1 MKELHKSLV
10 DASRDFITL
19 VSKEF
24 IYDFANESYCRVMGI
39 ANEAVVGR
47 RLVDIWGAELFNNA
61 IKPSLESCFTG
72 TDVHVIHRLRLGEEC
87 RHVQSSYYPF
97 RQNGTVTHAMV
108 FSHDVS
114 EVRHLEARLMD
125 YEFKDPTTGLLNRKS
140 FDIVLEK
147 EMERAKREPQEG
159 IRAVLLINLRDFSQ
173 INARYGYGIG
183 DILLEST
190 AQRIKE
196 ALRVSDYVFRYE
208 GKELA
213 VILTTI
219 KHASD
224 IAAVAEAICNRA
236 TFPYNHHGAV
246 INIGCNIGISLF
258 PDDTLERE
266 DLVRFAASAMDEA
279 KDRNEPYIIFNREL
293 HRSALRK
300 AKLRSEMRHALVDRQ
315 FEAYYQPI
323 VDVYGKVV
331 GAEALIRWKH
341 PTLGFVPP
349 DEFIPLAEEAGYTI
363 MIGRWMLFRVCR
375 FIKRWSRLLDGRHI
389 SVNLSAKE
397 FGGAGLVE
405 FVHTVI
411 RAEDI
416 DPSCLK
422 LEITETES
430 MIDIEDAINKIRR
443 LRELGIEVYVDDFG
457 SGYSSLA
464 YLKRLPAAVVKIDRV
479 FLEYLV
485 EDEEDQAFVAGMM
498 RMISGKK
505 MRVLVEGVS
514 NAEQQTIL
522 KELGADYLQG
532 FWFGKPMPESEF
544 GKLLGP
550 EIQLPLLARV

>member
-1 MKELHKSLV
+1 MNELHKSLV

-19 VSKEF
+19 VSKDF

-47 RLVDIWGAELFNNA
+47 QLVDIWGDELFNNT
-61 IKPSLESCFTG
+61 IKPSLETCFTG

-97 RQNGTVTHAMV
+97 RQNGKVTHAMV

-147 EMERAKREPQEG
+147 EIERAKREPQEG
-159 IRAVLLINLRDFSQ
+159 LRAVLLINLRDFSQ
-173 INARYGYGIG
+173 INARYGYSIG

-196 ALRVSDYVFRYE
+196 TLRISDYVFRYE

-213 VILTTI
+213 IILTTI
-219 KHASD
+219 KHATD
-224 IAAVAEAICNRA
+224 IAAVAEIICSRA
-236 TFPYNHHGAV
+236 TFPYNHQGAV
-246 INIGCNIGISLF
+246 INIGCNIGIALF
-258 PDDTLERE
+258 PDDTVDRE

-323 VDVYGKVV
+323 VDVNGKVA

-375 FIKRWSRLLDGRHI
+375 FIKRWSRQLGGRHI

-411 RAEDI
+411 QAEDI

-430 MIDIEDAINKIRR
+430 MIDIEDAIKKIRC

-464 YLKRLPAAVVKIDRV
+464 YLKRLPASVVKIDRV

-505 MRVLVEGVS
+505 MQVLVEGVS
-514 NAEQQTIL
+514 NPEQQRIL
-522 KELGADYLQG
+522 KDLGADYLQG

-544 GKLLGP
+544 SKLLGP

>member
-19 VSKEF
+19 VSRKF

-39 ANEAVVGR
+39 ANDAVVGR
-47 RLVDIWGAELFNNA
+47 SLEEIWGASMFNSA
-61 IKPSLESCFTG
+61 IKPSLEACFTG
-72 TDVHVIHRLRLGEEC
+72 RDVHVIHRLKLGNDC
-87 RHVQSSYYPF
+87 RDVQSSYYPF
-97 RQNGTVTHAMV
+97 RQNGEVTHAMV

-114 EVRHLEARLMD
+114 EVRHLESRLMD

-147 EMERAKREPQEG
+147 EMERAVREPQEG

-196 ALRVSDYVFRYE
+196 ALRTSDYVFRYE

-219 KHASD
+219 KRAAD
-224 IAAVAEAICNRA
+224 IAVVADAIRDRA

-246 INIGCNIGISLF
+246 INIGCNIGISIF
-258 PDDTLERE
+258 PDDTKDRE

-279 KDRNEPYIIFNREL
+279 KDRNEPYIIFNRAL
-293 HRSALRK
+293 HHSSLRK

-323 VDVYGKVV
+323 VEVDGRVA

-375 FIKRWSRLLDGRHI
+375 FIKRWSTQLAGRHV

-411 RAEDI
+411 QAENI
-416 DPSCLK
+416 DPASLK

-430 MIDIEDAINKIRR
+430 MIDIEDAIDKIQR
-443 LRELGIEVYVDDFG
+443 LKKLGIEVYVDDFG

-464 YLKRLPAAVVKIDRV
+464 YLKRLPAGVVKIDRV
-479 FLEYLV
+479 FVDSLV
-485 EDEEDQAFVAGMM
+485 NDEEDQAFVAGMM
-498 RMISGKK
+498 SMISGKK

-514 NAEQQTIL
+514 SPEQQRIL
-522 KELGADYLQG
+522 RELGADFMQG
-532 FWFGKPMPESEF
+532 FWFGRPMPEAEF
-544 GKLLGP
+544 VRLLGP
-550 EIQLPLLARV
+550 AIRLPLLASS